1 MKSKKSYLTKLKPE
15 QEPKLTVDKRTGESM
30 LIPTP
35 MMLAEEVRKIP
46 KGKVRKIGVLRNK
59 MAQAEGAEKTCP
71 LVTGIF
77 LSILAGAA
85 EEQRASGKKR
95 VVAPYWRVILDD
107 GSVRSKEPPGIKRQ
121 LELLR
126 EEGHRPVQRRKKW
139 FLE

>member
-1 MKSKKSYLTKLKPE
+1 MKSKKSYLLKLKPD
-15 QEPKLTVDKRTGESM
+15 QEPKLTVDRRTKQTM

-35 MMLAEEVRKIP
+35 MMLAAEVRKIP
-46 KGKVRKIGVLRNK
+46 KGKVRKVGRLRDK
-59 MAQAEGAEKTCP
+59 MAQDHGVEKSCP

-85 EEQRASGKKR
+85 EEQRAAGKKR
-95 VVAPYWRVILDD
+95 LIAPYWRVLLDD

-126 EEGHRPVQRRKKW
+126 EEGHRPVPRGKKW